1 VASPGTVLA
10 GAASAQ
16 AAVSLTAFGLPAI
29 GPQLRAEYGLSLAA
43 LGAVLTV
50 NLFGSGVF
58 LIPAGIVVDR
68 YGSRL
73 PLAAGVAIGSAGLA
87 AAAFAPSTGVL
98 LVALFFAGAGSSIVP
113 VAGFGAL
120 FRAYGPERRGWA
132 LGVRQMAV
140 PLGGTVAAAL
150 LPLLDSA
157 GGTRLALLVSA
168 GCVLVCGAAFVALS
182 EGSPPAGE
190 RPRVEV
196 HRIVRAPG
204 MARLLVVAGLYIVVL
219 QSVISFLVPA
229 AREAGFSAFV
239 AGASFFV
246 LNVTAGIARI
256 VWGRIAD
263 SGGGRRRIRT
273 LAEAGLLAAAGAAVF
288 AAALH
293 GGVAALVP
301 ATVLIAF
308 GALGWNALVYVVAGE
323 KAAPQVAAQAV
334 AIAATLIFVVSAV
347 STPPMGALAAHVGWD
362 AFWLVCAGIAA
373 VGAAVALTL
382 PSGRPAPAPE

>member
-1 VASPGTVLA
+1 VASARTVLA

-16 AAVSLTAFGLPAI
+16 AAVSLSAFGLPAI
-29 GPQLRAEYGLSLAA
+29 GPQLRVEYGLSLAG

-50 NLFGSGVF
+50 NLLGSGVF

-73 PLAAGVAIGSAGLA
+73 PLAVGVVLGSGGLV
-87 AAAFAPSTGVL
+87 AAAFAPSTAVL
-98 LVALFFAGAGSSIVP
+98 LAGLFVAGAGSAIVP

-140 PLGGTVAAAL
+140 PLGGTVAAVL
-150 LPLLDSA
+150 LPLLESA
-157 GGTRLALLVSA
+157 GGTRLALGVSA
-168 GCVLVCGAAFVALS
+168 GCVLVFGLAFVTLAD
-182 EGSPPAGE
+182 GKPPAGE

-196 HRIVRAPG
+196 HRLVRAPG
-204 MARLLVVAGLYIVVL
+204 MLRLLLVAALYIVVL
-219 QSVISFLVPA
+219 QSVLSFLVPS
-229 AREAGFSAFV
+229 ARDAGFSAFV
-239 AGASFFV
+239 AGAAFVV
-246 LNVTAGIARI
+246 LNVTAGVARI

-263 SGGGRRRIRT
+263 AGGGRRRIRT
-273 LAEAGLLAAAGAAVF
+273 LVEAGVLAAAGAAVF

-293 GGVAALVP
+293 GGIASLIP
-301 ATVLIAF
+301 ATILIAF
-308 GALGWNALVYVVAGE
+308 GALGWNALVYVAAGE

-334 AIAATLIFVVSAV
+334 AIAATLIFSVSAL

-362 AFWLVCAGIAA
+362 AFWLVCAGLAA
-373 VGAAVALTL
+373 AGAAVAVTL
-382 PSGRPAPAPE
+382 RPARPSPAVE